1 MSSAKF
7 ATSLP
12 PRGYFP
18 LSQAPFVAIPRTQ
31 LGSAQAPEDP
41 DRRRAPAP
49 GETAVLAAGV
59 VEAAETD
66 AVREIVGAQVRAIDQ
81 VMVLEIAARR
91 AGGGGAAPAVADV
104 DGIAVPSRRRR
115 SGGSAPDTCRGTL
128 ARL

>member
-7 ATSLP
+7 AASLP

-49 GETAVLAAGV
+49 GETTVLAAGV

-91 AGGGGAAPAVADV
+91 AGGGGVAPPVADV
-104 DGIAVPSRRRR
+104 DRVAAACVGVAWATRTRV
-115 SGGSAPDTCRGTL
+115 C
-128 ARL
+128 